1 MRVLHLNPGNL
12 YGGIETYLVTL
23 ARARTLCPDME
34 PHFGLCFRG
43 RLWDELTAA
52 GVPVHDLGAV
62 RLSRPWT
69 VLRARGRLKGLLR
82 ATVFDAAVVHG
93 NWPHAV
99 FAPAVRKRGVRL
111 ANAVHGELANPT
123 WLDRWAART
132 VPDVVIANSKFT
144 STAAAKLFAGARV
157 EVAYLPVAAP
167 EAFDRAAARR
177 AVRAELGTPD
187 DAVVILQA
195 SRLEE
200 WKGQRVHLEAL
211 ARLKDVPGWAAW
223 FAGGAQKAGEAAY
236 LADLERFAA
245 EAGIADRVRFLGQR
259 SDVPRLMVAADV
271 YCQPNTGPEPFGLA
285 YVEALAAGL
294 PVVASGFGGAAEIV
308 DDRCGVLTPPED
320 GAAVAAALEGLI
332 RDPARRAA
340 LGAAG
345 PRRAGELCDPAAA
358 LARLAVCLSVRSEGK
373 ASV

>member
-1 MRVLHLNPGNL
+1 MRVLHLNAGNL

-23 ARARTLCPDME
+23 ARSRAVCPEME
-34 PHFGLCFRG
+34 PEFGLCFRG
-43 RLWDELTAA
+43 RLWDELDAA

-69 VLRARGRLKGLLR
+69 VLTARRALKVLL
-82 ATVFDAAVVHG
+82 ATARVDAAVVHG
-93 NWPHAV
+93 NWPHLV
-99 FAPAVRKRGVRL
+99 FAPVVRRAGVRL
-111 ANAVHGELANPT
+111 ANAVHGELAHPT

-132 VPDVVIANSKFT
+132 APDVVIANSKFT
-144 STAAAKLFAGARV
+144 STSAAVLFAGARV

-167 EAFDRAAARR
+167 EPVDRVAVRR

-187 DAVVILQA
+187 DAVVVLQA

-211 ARLKDVPGWAAW
+211 ARLKGVPGWAAW

-236 LADLERFAA
+236 LADLERIAA
-245 EAGIADRVRFLGQR
+245 GAGIADRVRFLGQR
-259 SDVPRLMVAADV
+259 SDVPRLMAAADV
-271 YCQPNTGPEPFGLA
+271 YCQPNTAPEPFGLV

-294 PVVASGFGGAAEIV
+294 PVIASGFGGAAEIV
-308 DDRCGVLTPPED
+308 DARCGVLAPPGD
-320 GAAVAAALEGLI
+320 VAAVAATLEGVI
-332 RDPARRAA
+332 TDPARRQA

-345 PRRAGELCDPAAA
+345 PRRVAELCDPATA
-358 LARLAVCLSVRSEGK
+358 LGRIARLLASE
-373 ASV
+373 AA